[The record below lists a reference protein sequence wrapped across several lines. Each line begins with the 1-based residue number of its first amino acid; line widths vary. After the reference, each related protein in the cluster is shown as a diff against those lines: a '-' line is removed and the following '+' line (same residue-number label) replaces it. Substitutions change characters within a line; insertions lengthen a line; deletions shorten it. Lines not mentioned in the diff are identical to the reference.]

1 MSPPES
7 PLLLI
12 TDRAMA
18 RRPLREV
25 AAAALRGGCRWL
37 MVREKDLAEAALARL
52 VQDIMDLARPY
63 GAAVSVNGAAGVAA
77 DCGARGVH
85 LPQGHGVAEAR
96 RAVGRDALVGVS
108 AHSIEEA
115 ADAAAEGADYL
126 TASPVFATA
135 SKPGYGP
142 ALGLEGLSRIAGAV
156 DIPVLALGGV
166 TRENA
171 ADCLAAGAAGVAV
184 MGAVMRARDPEQAVA
199 DVLMSMKPSSPP
211 RSRPSAAKRH

>member
-1 MSPPES
+1 MSLSEP

-25 AAAALRGGCRWL
+25 AAAALRGGCRWV

-52 VQDIMDLARPY
+52 VTDIIELARPY
-63 GAAVSVNGAAGVAA
+63 GAAVSVNGAARVAA

-85 LPQGHGVAEAR
+85 LPQGHAVAEAR

-108 AHSIEEA
+108 AHSFEEA
-115 ADAAAEGADYL
+115 ANAAGEGADYL

-142 ALGLEGLSRIAGAV
+142 ALGLEGLSRLAGAV

-166 TRENA
+166 TAANA

-184 MGAVMRARDPEQAVA
+184 MGAVMRARDPERAVA
-199 DVLMSMKPSSPP
+199 ALVVALTAVPTA
-211 RSRPSAAKRH
+211 RWRGAFRP